1 MKTRPLGRTG
11 LDVTVFCLG
20 SMTWG
25 TQNTEEE
32 GHGQI
37 ERAIEAGINF
47 IDTAEMYPVN
57 PIRAET
63 VGLTEQI
70 IGNWF
75 EKSGRRDELILA
87 TKHSGAGS
95 FARDGAPITAK
106 SIPEAIEGSLKRLK
120 TDVIDLYQ
128 FHWPNRGSYHFRK
141 MWNYD
146 PSSQN
151 AAYTQQHMEDCLGTL
166 QKMVDQGKIK
176 HFGLSNETAWGTTKW
191 VQHAEAGKGP
201 RVASIQNEYSLLA
214 RYYDT
219 DLAEACVNE
228 DVGLL
233 SYTTLAAGLLTGK
246 YQKGQIPEGSRMAI
260 NGDLGGRKTER
271 VFDAVDA
278 YQTLADKYGLSL
290 TQMSLA
296 WARDRPGM
304 CSVII
309 GATTMDQLEEVL
321 CAHDLELP
329 AELLTE
335 IDEVH
340 KQHPLPF

>member
-1 MKTRPLGRTG
+1 MEG
-11 LDVTVFCLG
+11 CLG
-20 SMTWG
+20 
-25 TQNTEEE
+25 
-32 GHGQI
+32 
-37 ERAIEAGINF
+37 A
-47 IDTAEMYPVN
+47 
-57 PIRAET
+57 
-63 VGLTEQI
+63 
-70 IGNWF
+70 
-75 EKSGRRDELILA
+75 
-87 TKHSGAGS
+87 
-95 FARDGAPITAK
+95 
-106 SIPEAIEGSLKRLK
+106 
-120 TDVIDLYQ
+120 
-128 FHWPNRGSYHFRK
+128 
-141 MWNYD
+141 
-146 PSSQN
+146 
-151 AAYTQQHMEDCLGTL
+151 L

-176 HFGLSNETAWGTTKW
+176 HFGLSNESAWGTTKW

-321 CAHDLELP
+321 GAHDLELP